1 METRNDTGGVAAGQA
16 LYMALE
22 LSNGTWK
29 LGVSD
34 GRQWRQRTV
43 AAGDQPGV
51 LSEIARAKAKFG
63 LSESV
68 GVRSCYEAGR
78 DGFWVHHWLCRE
90 GIANEVVDSA
100 SIEVKR
106 RARQVKTDR
115 VDVEKLM
122 ALLLRYHG
130 GERRAL
136 SVVRVPTVAEEDQR
150 RLHRERERLLK
161 ERTQHNNRIQS
172 LLIAQGV
179 RLKVKA
185 GFAERLAAVRL
196 WDGRELPA
204 DLKAE
209 LLREWERYQ
218 LVDAQVR
225 ELEALQHQRVAEA
238 RDSAVTIVQQMM
250 QLRGVGWQ
258 SAWGLGMEF
267 FGWRTFANRREVA
280 ALAGLTPTPYASGER
295 QREQGISKAGN
306 RRVRAVMIELAWFW
320 VRYQP
325 QSELSQWFTR
335 RYAPGGPRMRR
346 IGIVALA
353 RKLLIALWRYVET
366 QQVPGGAILKSE
378 ALAT

>member
-1 METRNDTGGVAAGQA
+1 VT
-16 LYMALE
+16 
-22 LSNGTWK
+22 
-29 LGVSD
+29 
-34 GRQWRQRTV
+34 
-43 AAGDQPGV
+43 AGDRPAV
-51 LSEIARAKAKFG
+51 LAEIAGAKAKFG

-78 DGFWVHHWLCRE
+78 DGFWLHHWLRSE
-90 GIANEVVDSA
+90 GIENEVVDSA

-115 VDVEKLM
+115 VDVEKLLS
-122 ALLLRYHG
+122 LLLRYHNG
-130 GERRAL
+130 DRPAL
-136 SVVRVPTVAEEDQR
+136 SLVHVPTVAEEDQR

-161 ERTQHNNRIQS
+161 ERPQHSNRVQG

-179 RLKVKA
+179 RLKVRA
-185 GFAERLAAVRL
+185 GFAEQLAVVRL

-218 LVDAQVR
+218 LVDAQGR
-225 ELEALQHQRVAEA
+225 ELEVLQHQRGAAAQDDSVA
-238 RDSAVTIVQQMM
+238 VVQQRM

-258 SAWGLGMEF
+258 SAWGLAMEF
-267 FGWRTFANRREVA
+267 FGWRTFANRRELA
-280 ALAGLTPTPYASGER
+280 ALAGLTPTPYASGDR
-295 QREQGISKAGN
+295 QREQGISQAGN

-335 RYAPGGPRMRR
+335 RYAHGGSRLRR
-346 IGIVALA
+346 VGIVALA

-366 QQVPGGAILKSE
+366 QQVPAGAVLKPG
-378 ALAT
+378 ALAA